1 MKKMQPATGKPSRL
15 ALANAKQIRPA
26 PRRSGNEY
34 DVVIVG
40 AGPAGLSAA
49 LILGR
54 CTRRVL
60 ICDDGTP
67 RSWAAHHVHGFLTRD
82 GEGQDDFR
90 AIGRQQLR
98 RYRNVEFRT
107 AQVGEVH
114 SKARRFVVRIAGA
127 VAIRTRKVLLAT
139 GVFDNL
145 PAIPGIESYFGKT
158 ALPCPYC
165 DGWEMRGKA
174 ITVYGKGGRG
184 FEMAR
189 AMTAWSPNLTL
200 CTGGP
205 SGLNAHQLK
214 LLKANGIK
222 VLADRVA
229 RLVGSNGQLSRIVF
243 KGGTS
248 VPTEAL
254 FFDTP
259 CRQQS
264 SLAER
269 TGCRL
274 MRDGRVACDESTAT
288 SVAGIFAAGNI
299 LKGVQLSIVAAG
311 DGARAA
317 LAINRELTREDFAN
331 RASGRA
337 QSRNQPE

>member
-1 MKKMQPATGKPSRL
+1 LFAV
-15 ALANAKQIRPA
+15 NV
-26 PRRSGNEY
+26 RRSSSFSRGTTHRSEGEF

-82 GEGQDDFR
+82 GAGQDDFR
-90 AIGRQQLR
+90 AMGRQQLR
-98 RYRNVEFRT
+98 RYRNVEVRV
-107 AQVGEVH
+107 AQVREIL
-114 SKARRFVVRIAGA
+114 ARAERFVIKVAGA
-127 VAIRTRKVLLAT
+127 RAIGTRKVLLAT
-139 GVFDNL
+139 GVFDTM
-145 PAIPGIESYFGKT
+145 PTIPGIEPYFGKT

-174 ITVYGKGGRG
+174 IAVYGKGSRG

-189 AMTAWSPNLTL
+189 AMTAWSSNLTL

-205 SGLNAHQLK
+205 SRLNTHQRK

-222 VLADRVA
+222 LLSDRIA
-229 RLVGSNGQLSRIVF
+229 RLAGSNGQLRRIVF
-243 KGGTS
+243 EDGS
-248 VPTEAL
+248 SIPSDAL

-264 SLAER
+264 SLAEHA
-269 TGCRL
+269 GCRL
-274 MRDGRVACDESTAT
+274 MRDGRVHCDESTET
-288 SVAGIFAAGNI
+288 SMPGIFAAGNI

-317 LAINRELTREDFAN
+317 FAINRALTREDFRN
-331 RASGRA
+331 RAR
-337 QSRNQPE
+337 

>member
-1 MKKMQPATGKPSRL
+1 MTRACPPDSQ
-15 ALANAKQIRPA
+15 
-26 PRRSGNEY
+26 Y

-54 CTRRVL
+54 CARRVL

-82 GEGQDDFR
+82 GAGQGDFQ
-90 AIGRQQLR
+90 ALGRQQLR
-98 RYRNVEFRT
+98 RYPNVQFRA
-107 AQVGEVH
+107 AQVTGVH
-114 SKARRFVVRIAGA
+114 SKGKRLVVKIAGSAA
-127 VAIRTRKVLLAT
+127 VNTRKVLLAT
-139 GVFDNL
+139 GVFDRL
-145 PAIPGIESYFGKT
+145 PTIPGIDSYFGKT

-165 DGWEMRGKA
+165 DGWEMRGKSIA
-174 ITVYGKGGRG
+174 VYGKGSRG

-189 AMTAWSPNLTL
+189 AMTAWSSNLTL
-200 CTGGP
+200 CTNGP
-205 SGLNAHQLK
+205 SRLNAHQLT

-222 VLADRVA
+222 VLAHRIA
-229 RLVGSNGQLSRIVF
+229 QLVGSQGRLSGIAF
-243 KGGTS
+243 KGGS
-248 VPTEAL
+248 SLAIDAL

-264 SLAER
+264 RLAEQA
-269 TGCRL
+269 GCRL
-274 MRDGRVACDESTAT
+274 MRDGRVTCDQFTAT
-288 SVAGIFAAGNI
+288 SVRGIFAAGNI

-317 LAINRELTREDFAN
+317 FGINRELTREKFTQGGP
-331 RASGRA
+331 RR
-337 QSRNQPE
+337 RPK